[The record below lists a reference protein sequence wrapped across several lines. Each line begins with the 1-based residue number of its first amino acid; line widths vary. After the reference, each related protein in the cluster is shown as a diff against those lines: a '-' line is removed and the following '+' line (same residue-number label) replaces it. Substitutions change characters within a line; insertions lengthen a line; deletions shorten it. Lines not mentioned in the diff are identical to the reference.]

1 MCKQNPDEMTFIV
14 HQQVAGGWLSQDAD
28 SLAPE
33 EVTFTSVSQAQ
44 PTAQQLEDIKFA
56 WR

>member
-1 MCKQNPDEMTFIV
+1 M
-14 HQQVAGGWLSQDAD
+14 AGGWLYQQAD

-33 EVTFTSVSQAQ
+33 EITFTTVSEAK
-44 PTAQQLEDIKFA
+44 PTAQQMEDIKFA

>member
-1 MCKQNPDEMTFIV
+1 M
-14 HQQVAGGWLSQDAD
+14 AGGWLSQDAD

-33 EVTFTSVSQAQ
+33 AVTFTVVSEAK